1 MYRENAAPSAERLE
15 ALVAEIRPMAGAL
28 AGDFFELDE
37 HRDLRPVLTEV
48 LETEGKTLSAGE
60 LTHFLAVA
68 DQLRARLH
76 DATANLAALR
86 TSLDAV
92 PEGFPPFRPSAK
104 GFLQALFDPIF
115 RLGDVSRVEDVKKTL
130 RRKWNVEFASSAI
143 VGGEEAWFEMMLPG
157 DEGEPL
163 IPVLL
168 HARCV
173 SSASDPRVTL
183 RSARFQMLLCR
194 GAPELTIAPV
204 TAEDTLE
211 MASLL
216 DGEERPPV
224 VDRVVDSALLVDGD
238 REQLRRL
245 FGTAS
250 SDISGGTLTG
260 ASRSLRRAALRLA
273 SQQGFSV
280 RTTSGLAE
288 IAFERLDLLAG
299 IPDVF
304 EALGALR
311 RLRSRYLLLR

>member
-28 AGDFFELDE
+28 ADDFFELDE

-48 LETEGKTLSAGE
+48 LETEGKMLSAGE

-76 DATANLAALR
+76 HATANLAALR

-157 DEGEPL
+157 DEGDFDSG
-163 IPVLL
+163 
-168 HARCV
+168 A
-173 SSASDPRVTL
+173 SSREMRFVGERPTSDSSIGALSDASLP
-183 RSARFQMLLCR
+183 R
-194 GAPELTIAPV
+194 GAGTHDRPRNCRRYFGNGQSPRRRGAAARSRSRRGQRPLGARRSGAASAPV
-204 TAEDTLE
+204 W
-211 MASLL
+211 
-216 DGEERPPV
+216 
-224 VDRVVDSALLVDGD
+224 DRVRRHFWGHPD
-238 REQLRRL
+238 RRL
-245 FGTAS
+245 ALATTGGPPFGEPA
-250 SDISGGTLTG
+250 GVFG
-260 ASRSLRRAALRLA
+260 AHHVRPRRNC
-273 SQQGFSV
+273 V
-280 RTTSGLAE
+280 
-288 IAFERLDLLAG
+288 
-299 IPDVF
+299 
-304 EALGALR
+304 
-311 RLRSRYLLLR
+311 